1 MTQIPVLLI
10 EPDPRTSAFLSAALG
25 KAGYEVSCVPSGKEG
40 LIAAWRDLPEIILL
54 ELNLPDLD
62 GVEVVGRLRKD
73 ARTERK
79 TIIAFTS
86 RTVPE
91 DAMAG
96 LETGLNYYVL
106 KQSDA
111 VDVLLRYLGSLRN
124 EGAFKP
130 EGAAASRLGFLV
142 TFVSAK
148 GGVGVSSI
156 CANVASRL
164 ARLDQDMSVVAVD
177 LGLPIGSLAAI
188 TGVKSPTDLY
198 QLTEIEPADLTPER
212 LRRDLPVAANW
223 GFQVV
228 PGCATPTVAAN
239 LNVDLLAPVLQ
250 SLRSTFDC
258 VVVDL
263 GRNLSRVATLVLAQT
278 DIPVMVMS
286 PDPVVAANTR
296 AALGFLEAEGITTER
311 AFVVSNRPLGA
322 EDLTGPPLETA
333 LGRPVDRGIPYIGR
347 NFSLA
352 NNFHAPLL
360 LRFPEDP
367 ASDAIRDIAGML
379 LERLKR
385 LEPITR

>member
-1 MTQIPVLLI
+1 MAQLPVLLI
-10 EPDPRTSAFLSAALG
+10 EPDPRTSAFLRIALG
-25 KAGYEVSCVPSGKEG
+25 NAGYDVSPVASGKEG
-40 LIAAWRDLPEIILL
+40 LIAAWRDQPEIILL

-62 GVEVVGRLRKD
+62 GVEIVRRLRKD

-79 TIIAFTS
+79 TIIALTS
-86 RTVPE
+86 RAAPE
-91 DAMAG
+91 EAVAG
-96 LETGLNYYVL
+96 LETGLNYYIL

-111 VDVLLRYLGSLRN
+111 VDVLLRYLGRLRN
-124 EGAFKP
+124 EGAFQP
-130 EGAAASRLGFLV
+130 ERTTASEPGYLI

-188 TGVKSPTDLY
+188 TGVKSPADLY
-198 QLTEIEPADLTPER
+198 HLTGLEPSDLTSGR
-212 LRRDLPVAANW
+212 LRRDLPVAASW

-239 LNVDLLAPVLQ
+239 LNVDRLAPVLQ
-250 SLRSTFDC
+250 ALRSTFGC

-263 GRNLSRVATLVLAQT
+263 GRNLSRIALLVLAQT

-296 AALGFLEAEGITTER
+296 AALGFLEAEGITTKR

-333 LGRPVDRGIPYIGR
+333 LGRPVDRGLPYIGR

-352 NNFHAPLL
+352 NNFHAPLH

-367 ASDAIRDIAGML
+367 ATDAVGEIAAML
-379 LERLKR
+379 LERLR
-385 LEPITR
+385 TLQPITR

>member
-1 MTQIPVLLI
+1 MARIPVLLI
-10 EPDPRTSAFLSAALG
+10 EPDPRTSAFLGAAFENS
-25 KAGYEVSCVPSGKEG
+25 GYDVSSVPSGKEG
-40 LIAAWRDLPEIILL
+40 LIAAWRDQPDIILL

-62 GVEVVGRLRKD
+62 GVEVVRRLRKD

-86 RTVPE
+86 RTAPE

-106 KQSDA
+106 KRRDA
-111 VDVLLRYLGSLRN
+111 VDVLLRYLGRLRN

-130 EGAAASRLGFLV
+130 EGAAPSTLGYLI

-177 LGLPIGSLAAI
+177 LGLPIGSLAVI
-188 TGVKSPTDLY
+188 TGVKSPIDLH

-212 LRRDLPVAANW
+212 LRRDLPVATSW

-228 PGCATPTVAAN
+228 PGCSTPTVAAN

-250 SLRSTFDC
+250 ALRSTFDC

-263 GRNLSRVATLVLAQT
+263 GRNLSRVAMVVLAQT

-296 AALGFLEAEGITTER
+296 AALGFLEAEGISMER
-311 AFVVSNRPLGA
+311 VFVVSNRPLGA

-352 NNFHAPLL
+352 NNFHAPLHM
-360 LRFPEDP
+360 RFPEDS
-367 ASDAIRDIAGML
+367 ATDAVGDIAGML
-379 LERLKR
+379 LERLKK
-385 LEPITR
+385 LQPTTR